1 MFTFKVV
8 PEDGDP
14 FIVKAGTRDV
24 LTWEKTTKGNKSY
37 AQLMAEPNLVDYYKI
52 AHLAAWRQQLFTGTL
67 QEFEKTH
74 EIDLTSGEDEIQ
86 EPVDEEPD
94 PTPPGHSTGESSS
107 SQSAPGSARPR
118 GRRKANEQS

>member
-24 LTWEKTTKGNKSY
+24 LSWEKTTKGNKSY

-52 AHLAAWRQQLFTGTL
+52 CHIAAWRQQLFTGTL

-74 EIDLTSGEDEIQ
+74 EIDLAIGEDEIE
-86 EPVDEEPD
+86 EPADEEPD
-94 PTPPGHSTGESSS
+94 PTPPGHSTGDSSNSPS
-107 SQSAPGSARPR
+107 SQGSPRPR
-118 GRRKANEQS
+118 GRRKANEQ